1 MFQHL
6 SIIYG
11 LNCDKKYVN
20 NLFTGIMLA
29 ITCLGLFQVS
39 SIVRLNDDLSVLLF
53 KFFCLLT
60 IMSTLFS
67 YLFIK
72 INSENIFKLY
82 YNMKKY
88 ENNSF
93 SDCKIG
99 RNISYFIAIVL
110 MILIIAL
117 SLMSRY
123 KNPYLNQIFKDV
135 YEYEE
140 NLSTPSIISLII
152 FYIYIYGWKLFIQF
166 IHFDI
171 NSQYVSILEAFNS
184 ELKRRIGF
192 PNINVI
198 KMTQRTV
205 IQLMFFQTDIRKNV
219 DSIKNFKLLDAVSL
233 SACQLIV
240 LMKSSS
246 LLNLNYFH
254 IYFGYLTVLYIYF
267 LWTQLINLKIKRNES
282 NLKTQLNR
290 WQKFKL
296 SDQCFIELKILDRT
310 VQQYLDFV

>member
-1 MFQHL
+1 M
-6 SIIYG
+6 
-11 LNCDKKYVN
+11 
-20 NLFTGIMLA
+20 FTGLMLA
-29 ITCLGLFQVS
+29 IICLNLFQVS

-53 KFFCLLT
+53 KFCCLLT

-88 ENNSF
+88 DNNSF

-99 RNISYFIAIVL
+99 QNISHLIAIVL

-123 KNPYLNQIFKDV
+123 KNSFVNEIFKDV

-166 IHFDI
+166 IYFDI
-171 NSQYVSILEAFNS
+171 NSQYVSILKAFNC
-184 ELKRRIGF
+184 ELKRKIGF

-219 DSIKNFKLLDAVSL
+219 DSIKNFKLLDAISF

-240 LMKSSS
+240 LMKCSL
-246 LLNLNYFH
+246 LLNLNNFH
-254 IYFGYLTVLYIYF
+254 IHFGYLTVLYIYF
-267 LWTQLINLKIKRNES
+267 LWTQFINLKIKRNES
-282 NLKTQLNR
+282 NLKTLLNR
-290 WQKFKL
+290 WQKFKS
-296 SDQCFIELKILDRT
+296 SDQCFIELEILDRT
-310 VQQYLDFV
+310 VQQFLEFDIYSVASNTV

>member
-1 MFQHL
+1 
-6 SIIYG
+6 
-11 LNCDKKYVN
+11 
-20 NLFTGIMLA
+20 
-29 ITCLGLFQVS
+29 
-39 SIVRLNDDLSVLLF
+39 
-53 KFFCLLT
+53 
-60 IMSTLFS
+60 
-67 YLFIK
+67 
-72 INSENIFKLY
+72 
-82 YNMKKY
+82 MKKY
-88 ENNSF
+88 DNNSF